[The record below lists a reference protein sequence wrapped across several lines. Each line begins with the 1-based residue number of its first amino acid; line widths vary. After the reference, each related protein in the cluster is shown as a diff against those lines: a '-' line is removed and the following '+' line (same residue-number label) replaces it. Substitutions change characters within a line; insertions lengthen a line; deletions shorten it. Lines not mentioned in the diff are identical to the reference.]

1 MKELYELLED
11 IQDTIAERF
20 VPGYSLGSVYRALMY
35 ALIYAALRR
44 RLGRYDLLEPLGK
57 RVSPPLL
64 AAAKRELTG
73 KLHYLLE
80 QVDSILASSKPV
92 LIHGE
97 ADLRHTIDS
106 VKREVERVDY
116 VLVYDCMS
124 LVEQLAISAFLKV
137 VGVKSVFLST
147 VFVNPVGVTRFV
159 TQQLHGT
166 SYRASLLG
174 VARYIAKELRASL
187 YAKSSFIDEKVHEVG
202 LLGVEEFVDRMDVD
216 RVAREALERA
226 RSGRVLV
233 LSDHGYD
240 VIASVRENY
249 IYVVHGFSR
258 GDSSSYVPLALLS
271 RLTLFIE
278 AYRVG

>member
-1 MKELYELLED
+1 LKGLYELLED

-20 VPGYSLGSVYRALMY
+20 ASSYSLGSVYRALMY
-35 ALIYAALRR
+35 TLIYAALRR
-44 RLGRYDLLEPLGK
+44 RLGRYDLLEPLERK
-57 RVSPPLL
+57 VSPPLL
-64 AAAKRELTG
+64 AAVKRELTG
-73 KLHYLLE
+73 KLHHLLE

-92 LIHGE
+92 LAHGE
-97 ADLRHTIDS
+97 ADLRHTIDA

-124 LVEQLAISAFLKV
+124 LVEQLAISAFLNV
-137 VGVKSVFLST
+137 EGVKSVFLST

-159 TQQLHGT
+159 TRQLHGT
-166 SYRASLLG
+166 SHRASLLG
-174 VARYIAKELRASL
+174 VAQYIANELRASL
-187 YAKSSFIDEKVHEVG
+187 YTRSSFIDEKVHEVG
-202 LLGVEEFVDRMDVD
+202 LLGVEEFVNRVDID
-216 RVAREALERA
+216 RVAREVLERA

-240 VIASVRENY
+240 VSVSVRENY

-258 GDSSSYVPLALLS
+258 GDGSSYVPLVLLS
-271 RLTLFIE
+271 RFTLFIE

>member
-1 MKELYELLED
+1 LKELYELLED
-11 IQDTIAERF
+11 IQDTVAERF
-20 VPGYSLGSVYRALMY
+20 MPSYSLGSVYRALMY

-57 RVSPPLL
+57 KVSPPLL
-64 AAAKRELTG
+64 AAAKRELAG

-80 QVDSILASSKPV
+80 HVDLILASSKPV

-116 VLVYDCMS
+116 VLVYDCTS
-124 LVEQLAISAFLKV
+124 LIEQLAISAFLKV
-137 VGVKSVFLST
+137 EGVKSVFLST

-166 SYRASLLG
+166 GYRTSLLG
-174 VARYIAKELRASL
+174 AARYIAKELRASL
-187 YAKSSFIDEKVHEVG
+187 YAKSSFIDERVHEVG

-216 RVAREALERA
+216 RVAREVLERA

-249 IYVVHGFSR
+249 IYVMHGFSR